1 MLHPNV
7 GYKRPGMNIDG
18 IGTDGPTHMWDLS
31 SLVIFQQR
39 VGLPSSE
46 FNGKDLWFPK
56 EH

>member
-18 IGTDGPTHMWDLS
+18 IGTDGPTHLRDLS
-31 SLVIFQQR
+31 SLVIFQQH